1 MANGFG
7 LTGLVR
13 MMLWPSLKHSLL
25 FALLM
30 RPAQLSG
37 GNGAVASFWLGTSRA
52 KKLFTI
58 WISGKSA
65 RLFGVQVAGVT

>member
-37 GNGAVASFWLGTSRA
+37 GNGAVASFWLGTRRLCLYLVSRA
-52 KKLFTI
+52 GG
-58 WISGKSA
+58 ISVDFDS
-65 RLFGVQVAGVT
+65 